1 MGHFVSAT
9 LHRTS
14 HRYLACPLSG
24 VHTASCAR
32 RRSLAPYPYL
42 AGRVSFPTRRS
53 ARVPAL
59 SSRLRPAERFVQHI
73 RG

>member
-9 LHRTS
+9 LRRTS
-14 HRYLACPLSG
+14 HRYLACPLSS
-24 VHTASCAR
+24 VHTASWAQR
-32 RRSLAPYPYL
+32 GSLAPYPYL